1 MRQQKKQR
9 FTTWAVAPCNDGH
22 LFTAAVGQ
30 YQANAFGLHDMHGNV
45 YEYTQDCSHD
55 SYNGAPSNGTVWT
68 GGDCSY
74 RVSRGGSWST
84 NPGYTRSAFRNR
96 NNVSSRYFYQGFR
109 LAQADIGSNKAGSY
123 ETADKEVLPLAEAG
137 DVEAHN
143 NLLLANAGNINQ
155 DLLAAAAAG
164 NNAKVAQL
172 LRQGADLNARAKDGR
187 TALMHAAYSGH
198 TALAKALINAGA
210 DVNAKARDGAT
221 ALMHAAGHGHTES
234 AKTLI
239 DAGAKVNTK
248 SNKGMAA
255 LMYAAREGH
264 TESAQTLID
273 AGADMNA
280 KDKVG
285 FTALMFAAEFSHTE
299 VVKALLDAGTDVN
312 AKDKDGGTALKF
324 ADSRGYTEIVEILKQ
339 AGARE

>member
-1 MRQQKKQR
+1 
-9 FTTWAVAPCNDGH
+9 
-22 LFTAAVGQ
+22 
-30 YQANAFGLHDMHGNV
+30 MHGNV

-55 SYNGAPSNGTVWT
+55 SYNGAPSNGSVWT

-109 LAQADIGSNKAGSY
+109 LAQSGSY

-143 NLLLANAGNINQ
+143 NLLFTNAGSINQ

-172 LRQGADLNARAKDGR
+172 LRQGADANARARDGR

-198 TALAKALINAGA
+198 TALAKVLIDSGA
-210 DVNAKARDGAT
+210 NGETKARDGAT
-221 ALMHAAGHGHTES
+221 ALMYAAGHGHTALMTATGHGHIGIVEALIGEGADLNTRLEDGYTALLLTAEKGYAEIMKVLLEAGAGLN
-234 AKTLI
+234 AKTKDGMTALRKASAHGTAEHVAILINGVLPGNATVKAGVTALI
-239 DAGAKVNTK
+239 DV
-248 SNKGMAA
+248 
-255 LMYAAREGH
+255 R
-264 TESAQTLID
+264 
-273 AGADMNA
+273 
-280 KDKVG
+280 
-285 FTALMFAAEFSHTE
+285 
-299 VVKALLDAGTDVN
+299 
-312 AKDKDGGTALKF
+312 
-324 ADSRGYTEIVEILKQ
+324 RQ
-339 AGARE
+339 A